1 MSSGLKVDA
10 CKVGCV
16 ESNDHREAHPTFH
29 YKPSPCGVILS
40 VTIAR
45 PWCSGTGHPPRN
57 FNFEVMS
64 NFKSRMSEYR
74 LSDYQR
80 PRLNI
85 LRNSSRNGL
94 VIPLGQYQ
102 NIEGLKDEICEKL
115 GKIICFKLKSYAPQ
129 KYIKLPI

>member
-1 MSSGLKVDA
+1 
-10 CKVGCV
+10 
-16 ESNDHREAHPTFH
+16 
-29 YKPSPCGVILS
+29 
-40 VTIAR
+40 
-45 PWCSGTGHPPRN
+45 
-57 FNFEVMS
+57 
-64 NFKSRMSEYR
+64 MSEYR

-115 GKIICFKLKSYAPQ
+115 GKVISERMDTFNLYLKSPPQ
-129 KYIKLPI
+129 KYMKLPI

>member
-1 MSSGLKVDA
+1 
-10 CKVGCV
+10 
-16 ESNDHREAHPTFH
+16 
-29 YKPSPCGVILS
+29 
-40 VTIAR
+40 
-45 PWCSGTGHPPRN
+45 
-57 FNFEVMS
+57 
-64 NFKSRMSEYR
+64 MSEYR

-115 GKIICFKLKSYAPQ
+115 GKNHKKM
-129 KYIKLPI
+129 IKILFSANRNARCSTFIQSTWL

>member
-1 MSSGLKVDA
+1 
-10 CKVGCV
+10 
-16 ESNDHREAHPTFH
+16 
-29 YKPSPCGVILS
+29 
-40 VTIAR
+40 
-45 PWCSGTGHPPRN
+45 
-57 FNFEVMS
+57 
-64 NFKSRMSEYR
+64 MSEYR

-115 GKIICFKLKSYAPQ
+115 GMRDVRHLYNPHGCEITDLSLIRDDDVIIAAMNKEKFRKPGKKEINAKEVSTNAFYTLFKEILKIAMKTLVQVLKENIASAA
-129 KYIKLPI
+129 ITA